1 MTRSISIAGM
11 GNATGRLGLEIR
23 TALDITLG
31 TRHQIPANGS
41 AVTVDGRDHCP
52 LGQDSFRARRRD
64 RHRCGRTSP
73 AFKPA
78 IEVTQFVVGRASV
91 HAVTARGRDDFCRG

>member
-1 MTRSISIAGM
+1 MAESISTAGM
-11 GNATGRLGLEIR
+11 GNATGRLGLEVR
-23 TALDITLG
+23 RALNITLC

-41 AVTVDGRDHCP
+41 AVTVDSRDDCS
-52 LGQDSFRARRRD
+52 LGQDSFGACGGD
-64 RHRCGRTSP
+64 RHRRGRSPP

-78 IEVTQFVVGRASV
+78 IDVTQLVVSRASV